1 MNPLAK
7 LRNGAGEG
15 EASLRVKAGPVVSR
29 HEDGDAGTFQGA
41 DGMFSYQEA
50 DGMFSYPH
58 IISTYTLT
66 CSKWEFPSHNPVLLK
81 KVNDNLM
88 ILVSQHMDLP

>member
-29 HEDGDAGTFQGA
+29 HEDEDAGTFQGA
-41 DGMFSYQEA
+41 DGL
-50 DGMFSYPH
+50 FSYPH
-58 IISTYTLT
+58 ISSTYTLT
-66 CSKWEFPSHNPVLLK
+66 CLKWEFPSHNPVLLK

>member
-7 LRNGAGEG
+7 PRNGAGEG
-15 EASLRVKAGPVVSR
+15 EAGPVVSR
-29 HEDGDAGTFQGA
+29 HEDEDAGTFQG
-41 DGMFSYQEA
+41 A

-88 ILVSQHMDLP
+88 ILVSQCMDLP